1 MGRRTTLR
9 PTRREI
15 LKYSSAMAASTV
27 LASAF
32 PGKARA
38 LDRSGLAGSGDGG
51 AVARLHPSPLQ
62 PSPAAEFGFHRLTFS
77 DDFLS
82 PATIDAKNTLA
93 PGFQWYMANAMIPQ
107 DSPDGTMHTGVVQS
121 PSSVSVAN
129 SVLTF
134 TPSAK
139 SGGWLTNVGYKGAS
153 APRTVGTPI
162 AATGGYFECRMA
174 FDPNFRPAAS
184 FVYPF
189 QYWPAFWIEDIDL
202 WLAINDRDSARDNK
216 PELDFFEYFSRSIG
230 YGMDMHD
237 WTNNIHSAG
246 LIPSIANASF
256 GSPVFQRMNTF
267 GTLWVPQRKN
277 GGTGIV
283 HRYFNGKH
291 IAAANV
297 NYSSTTTSPQA
308 AMGFPGV
315 FSDMDTSAGFVLQ
328 IGSGHGW
335 AIHVDYVRV
344 WQ

>member
-1 MGRRTTLR
+1 MDKWEMLR

-15 LKYSSAMAASTV
+15 FKYSGAMAASTV
-27 LASAF
+27 LASAL
-32 PGKARA
+32 PG
-38 LDRSGLAGSGDGG
+38 
-51 AVARLHPSPLQ
+51 VAKVFCGFEGNGEAAPLNQGQIQ
-62 PSPAAEFGFHRLTFS
+62 PPPAAKYGFNRLTFF
-77 DDFLS
+77 DDFNSLD
-82 PATIDAKNTLA
+82 TIDINNTLV
-93 PGFQWYMANAMIPQ
+93 PGYNWYMANAMIPQ
-107 DSPDGTMHTGVVQS
+107 DSPDGNIHTGVVQS
-121 PSSVSVAN
+121 PSSASVAN

-134 TPSAK
+134 IPSAK
-139 SGGWLTNVGYKGAS
+139 SGGWLTNVGYKGVS

-162 AATGGYFECRMA
+162 AATGGYFECRMS
-174 FDPNFRPAAS
+174 FDPNFEPAAS

-202 WLAINDRDSARDNK
+202 WLSINDRNTTRVNK
-216 PELDFFEYFSRSIG
+216 PELDFFEYFSNSVG

-237 WTNNIHSAG
+237 WTNNRNSAG

-256 GSPVFQRMNTF
+256 GSPAFRRMNTF

-283 HRYFNGKH
+283 QRYFNGKH
-291 IAAANV
+291 ISGADV
-297 NYSSTTTSPQA
+297 TYSSTTTSSQA
-308 AMGFPGV
+308 TGGFPGV
-315 FSDMDTSAGFVLQ
+315 FSDMDASAGFVLQ